1 MTFQTVDLPF
11 IGIVE
16 VITDLIK
23 CRSQAKRPD
32 SKPRGPAKDLEQIG
46 VIDLTSDEELTEVE
60 VAMNNNEL
68 LSCQPEGIESQVLT
82 KLVVWECGARL
93 IEFE

>member
-68 LSCQPEGIESQVLT
+68 LSEVP
-82 KLVVWECGARL
+82 A
-93 IEFE
+93 